1 MTVEVKPMS
10 LRTLITG
17 TAAALLLTLVQVESV
32 IAQNTASTD
41 EQYNYNVGRKLSVG
55 IAAGHQRFNTNFKF
69 TERSSGRDVFV
80 DAEGTLGLPET
91 QTIPILYG
99 FWRPSK
105 RHGLGFSYFSVDRDT
120 TLLAVDKDL
129 GNLNVTGSVDLADKS
144 QFYYLSYNLTA
155 FQDDRAYVFA
165 SFGLYGLNLKY
176 EFDARGD
183 LTFRDVPITSGRYS
197 ETINQ
202 FAPLPMIGIDGW
214 FALTP
219 KWALGAKV
227 SFIAGSY
234 KDVTAAV
241 LESKIRVKYAFNKNV
256 GLFFGVNYFNGDI
269 EIKKSDT
276 KTDISYGFDGLF
288 LGLDFGF

>member
-1 MTVEVKPMS
+1 MKLPVFMAG
-10 LRTLITG
+10 I
-17 TAAALLLTLVQVESV
+17 AALLLNPVLSSFAAAE
-32 IAQNTASTD
+32 TAVSTS

-55 IAAGHQRFNTNFKF
+55 IAAGYQRFNTNVKF

-99 FWRPSK
+99 FWRPAK
-105 RHGLGFSYFSVDRDT
+105 RHGIGFSYFSIDRSA
-120 TLLAVDKDL
+120 TLLAVDEDL
-129 GNLNVTGSVDLADKS
+129 GNLNLTGTAELTDKS
-144 QFYYLSYNLTA
+144 KFYYLSYNLTA

-165 SFGLYGLNLKY
+165 SFGLYGLDLKA

-183 LTFRDVPITSGRYS
+183 LTFRDVPIASGRYN
-197 ETINQ
+197 ETVNQ

-227 SFIAGSY
+227 AFIGGTY
-234 KDVTAAV
+234 KDVSAAV

-269 EIKKSDT
+269 EIKRADT

-288 LGLDFGF
+288 LGIDFGF

>member
-1 MTVEVKPMS
+1 MNVRALVTSVSMALMFNLVQIEC
-10 LRTLITG
+10 
-17 TAAALLLTLVQVESV
+17 AAAQEVPS
-32 IAQNTASTD
+32 SD

-55 IAAGHQRFNTNFKF
+55 IAAGYQRFNTNFKF

-105 RHGLGFSYFSVDRDT
+105 RHGIGFSYFSVDRDT
-120 TLLAVDKDL
+120 TLLAVDADL
-129 GNLNVTGSVDLADKS
+129 GNLNLTGTADLADKS
-144 QFYYLSYNLTA
+144 QFYYLSYNFTA

-165 SFGLYGLNLKY
+165 SLGLYGLDLKY

-183 LTFRDVPITSGRYS
+183 LTFRDVPIRSGRYNES
-197 ETINQ
+197 INQ
-202 FAPLPMIGIDGW
+202 FAPLPMLGIDGW

-227 SFIAGSY
+227 AFIAGSY
-234 KDVTAAV
+234 KDVSATV

-269 EIKKSDT
+269 EIKKTDT
-276 KTDISYGFDGLF
+276 KTDIAYGFDGLF
-288 LGLDFGF
+288 LGVDFGF